1 MRGRLAVMVLLFM
14 GVLVALWLSVGGALA
29 QDGAS
34 APLKIGIVDINGVLG
49 QSVAMTKIRA
59 TIDEENKKFQATI
72 EAEQRELRSAEANL
86 NAERQLLDAS
96 EFNTRVQ
103 EFERRVIILQQRTQ
117 LQRQNFDAT
126 LKRAD
131 EHLRALLLQII
142 GEIAA
147 EESFDLVMQRQNV
160 VLFQSEFNI
169 SAEALRRL
177 NERTKDLT
185 ITLPNKETQ

>member
-1 MRGRLAVMVLLFM
+1 MRKRLAMMAWVLMAF
-14 GVLVALWLSVGGALA
+14 WLSIGSALA
-29 QDGAS
+29 QDSTPAS
-34 APLKIGIVDINGVLG
+34 LKIGIVDINGVLG

-59 TIDEENKKFQATI
+59 TIDEENQKFQATI
-72 EAEQRELRSAEANL
+72 EAEQRELRSAETNL
-86 NAERQLLDAS
+86 NSQRQLLDAS
-96 EFNTRVQ
+96 EFNARVQ
-103 EFERRVIILQQRTQ
+103 EFEKRVIILQQRTQ

-131 EHLRALLLQII
+131 DSLRALLLQII

-147 EESFDLVMQRQNV
+147 EEGYDLVMQRQNV

-169 SAEALRRL
+169 STEALRRL

-185 ITLPNKETQ
+185 ITLPNKETQQ

>member
-1 MRGRLAVMVLLFM
+1 MRGRLAVMALLFM

-117 LQRQNFDAT
+117 AQRQNFDAT

>member
-1 MRGRLAVMVLLFM
+1 MRGRLAVMVLM
-14 GVLVALWLSVGGALA
+14 ALWLALASALA

-86 NAERQLLDAS
+86 NAERQLLDTS

-117 LQRQNFDAT
+117 AQRQNFDAT

-142 GEIAA
+142 GEIAS
-147 EESFDLVMQRQNV
+147 EENFDLVMQRQNV

-169 SAEALRRL
+169 SAEALKRL

>member
-1 MRGRLAVMVLLFM
+1 MRGRLAVMVLM
-14 GVLVALWLSVGGALA
+14 ALWLSVGGALA

-34 APLKIGIVDINGVLG
+34 ASLKIGIVDINGVLG

-117 LQRQNFDAT
+117 AQRQNFDAT

-142 GEIAA
+142 GEIAS
-147 EESFDLVMQRQNV
+147 EENFDLVMQRQNV

-169 SAEALRRL
+169 SDEALKRL

>member
-1 MRGRLAVMVLLFM
+1 MRARLAIMVLM
-14 GVLVALWLSVGGALA
+14 ALWLSVGSALA
-29 QDGAS
+29 QDS
-34 APLKIGIVDINGVLG
+34 TPTPLKIGIIDINGVLG

-59 TIDEENKKFQATI
+59 VIDEENKKFQATI
-72 EAEQRELRSAEANL
+72 EAEQRELRSAEASL
-86 NAERQLLDAS
+86 NAQRQLLDSS

-103 EFERRVIILQQRTQ
+103 EFEKRVIILQQRTQ

-131 EHLRALLLQII
+131 EDLRTLLLQII

-147 EESFDLVMQRQNV
+147 EEGFDLVMQRQNV

-169 SAEALRRL
+169 SAEALKRL

-185 ITLPNKETQ
+185 ITLPNQETQ

>member
-1 MRGRLAVMVLLFM
+1 MRGRLAVMVLM
-14 GVLVALWLSVGGALA
+14 ALWLSMASALA

-169 SAEALRRL
+169 SDEALRRL